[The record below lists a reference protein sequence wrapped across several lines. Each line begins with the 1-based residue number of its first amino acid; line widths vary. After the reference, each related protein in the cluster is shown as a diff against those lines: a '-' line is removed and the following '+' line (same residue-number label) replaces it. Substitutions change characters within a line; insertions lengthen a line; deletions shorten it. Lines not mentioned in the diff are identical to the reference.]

1 MEHKLYTAWIDVE
14 DEVPFEDGNYLVAYD
29 SAGMV
34 TSPFTKNIGVMYFDI
49 ENSMWHDLSNVWKVT
64 HWMALP
70 SPPGNDEQCQHAKCA
85 VCHMDIF
92 KEPGCKW
99 QHKGGQSFFID
110 AYGAHMPEPRNEQTE
125 G

>member
-1 MEHKLYTAWIDVE
+1 MEHKLYTAWIDVKNE
-14 DEVPFEDGNYLVAYD
+14 MPFEDGLYLVACTEFGTAD
-29 SAGMV
+29 V
-34 TSPFTKNIGVMYFDI
+34 RVMTYYSEFNEWDKY
-49 ENSMWHDLSNVWKVT
+49 EKHDKWDLSVT
-64 HWMALP
+64 HWMAFP
-70 SPPGNDEQCQHAKCA
+70 SPPGNDEQYQHAKCA
-85 VCHMDIF
+85 VCSMDIF